1 MQRHVS
7 WMAGFAAA
15 ALLLSPAL
23 ASTNPDTPTNMTS
36 NIINGTMHQDG
47 HYTPHYFTFQAGPG
61 SVKLRLTIRPNGDDE
76 EVDVKLTDQDG
87 KEYAS
92 MGWLAIVSDD
102 IVKTKE
108 ISVPARTTLVLQ
120 IAGKNAVMS
129 KTAKPTFRIQLDGD
143 VNLNKTTKPMEV

>member
-1 MQRHVS
+1 MRHLP
-7 WMAGFAAA
+7 WLAGLAGV
-15 ALLLSPAL
+15 LWPLSLAL

-61 SVKLRLTIRPNGDDE
+61 TVKLRLTIRPNGDDE
-76 EVDVKLTDQDG
+76 EVDVRLTDQDG

-108 ISVPARTTLVLQ
+108 ITVPAKTTLVLQ
-120 IAGKNAVMS
+120 IAGNNAIMS
-129 KTAKPTFRIQLDGD
+129 KKAKPTFRVQLDGD
-143 VNLNKTTKPMEV
+143 VNVSKTATPMEV